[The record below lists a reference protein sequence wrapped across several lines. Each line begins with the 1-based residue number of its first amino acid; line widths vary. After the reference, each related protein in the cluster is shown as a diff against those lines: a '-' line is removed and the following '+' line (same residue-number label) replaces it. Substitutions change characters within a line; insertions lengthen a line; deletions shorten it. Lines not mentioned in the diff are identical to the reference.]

1 MENHSTYIFDAPR
14 STRQIVPSQRF
25 DFFLAQI
32 SFVNVAAAI
41 INVGKAAKA
50 FCFDFHVASLAC
62 TLVALILG
70 AGVSASV
77 RSFLLT
83 RRLAVIAILVLIH
96 RVDLF
101 DGVTRRSAFMVA
113 AGQASV
119 AGTTAG
125 HVVPRGVAF
134 HQRQL
139 MTAQAASFNFRG
151 ARRMIDLLHGNFLL
165 GSLARQLAYEVL
177 ISGDNLHEI
186 VALRQA
192 FMRARQNFRAHLNT
206 RRAITEVALV
216 RQRLVVTL

>member
-1 MENHSTYIFDAPR
+1 M
-14 STRQIVPSQRF
+14 
-25 DFFLAQI
+25 
-32 SFVNVAAAI
+32 NVAAAI

-50 FCFDFHVASLAC
+50 LCFDFHVASFAC

-83 RRLAVIAILVLIH
+83 RRLAVFAILILIH

-101 DGVTRRSAFMVA
+101 DRVARRSASMVA

-125 HVVPRGVAF
+125 HIIPRGVAF

-139 MTAQAASFNFRG
+139 MTAQASSFNFRR
-151 ARRMIDLLHGNFLL
+151 ARRMIDLLHRNFLL
-165 GSLARQLAYEVL
+165 GSLARQFAYEVL
-177 ISGDNLHEI
+177 ISGDNLHE
-186 VALRQA
+186 VVTLRQT
-192 FMRARQNFRAHLNT
+192 FMRARQNFPAHLNT
-206 RRAITEVALV
+206 RRAITKVTFV